1 MKYVEIP
8 DGFMYKSWIK
18 LEEEAE
24 KTIMKLE
31 QHNRIF
37 NIADIDSVY
46 ANSTLVLDTTMFKDL

>member
-1 MKYVEIP
+1 MKYIEIP

-46 ANSTLVLDTTMFKDL
+46 VNSTLVLDTTIFKDL